1 MKVKILNYILVLSLL
16 ATTLAGTKIN
26 DNTYR
31 PNSNIQTN
39 ISTSLITLEC
49 DGPDGVMLQ

>member
-16 ATTLAGTKIN
+16 ATTLAGTKTN